1 MVTFLFRF
9 FKNIKSVY
17 LEIFIFHIIV
27 FFFVNAY
34 GIVVR
39 VGNIT
44 RPDFVPQASEN
55 PILSQ
60 FLEFEIKNTW
70 LVFSTIYFVIYLVI
84 YLNAQT

>member
-9 FKNIKSVY
+9 FTNIKS
-17 LEIFIFHIIV
+17 IFLKILIFHINV
-27 FFFVNAY
+27 FFFVDAY

-55 PILSQ
+55 TILSQ
-60 FLEFEIKNTW
+60 FLEFEIKNSW
-70 LVFSTIYFVIYLVI
+70 LVFSTI
-84 YLNAQT
+84 

>member
-17 LEIFIFHIIV
+17 LEIYIFHVIV
-27 FFFVNAY
+27 FFVDAY
-34 GIVVR
+34 GVVVR
-39 VGNIT
+39 VGNIR

-70 LVFSTIYFVIYLVI
+70 LVFSTI
-84 YLNAQT
+84 